1 MRVNK
6 VYKIIW
12 SRTKN
17 CYVVASE
24 LAKSHTKGAS
34 TGRSSTALKGSA
46 LATAVLATVAVSAL
60 GIQTVQ
66 AEASTVAGQTGIAIT
81 NKGSN
86 ATADTANSIAIG
98 INTTVT
104 GDRNIGIGDN
114 VTVEKGGSSVAL
126 GSNAQASGD
135 RTLAIGASAR
145 ANGPWSSSFG
155 TASYSNGNRA
165 TSLGNG
171 ARAEKQGATAL
182 GALSFA
188 TGNNSL
194 AIGTSVFSIPDA
206 SKPDQATIE
215 QETKASNDYAIAI
228 GSGAQATREGSI
240 AQGYKAQSI
249 GRGTVA
255 LGSSYTLQD
264 NTVLNTTANS
274 DYSIAIGAGA
284 QTLKP
289 DPNVDNSGNNAI
301 AIGNAAVTNGY
312 GGIALGGIIRTGER
326 DGVAI
331 VDRQTKAG
339 ENSIAIGSAAQ
350 GTGLWNIAVGY
361 FTDVQNTGGVAVGY
375 SSAVTN
381 RKGVS
386 VGYTSKTTGSGSVAV
401 GAHSLASND
410 LAIAIGG
417 SVNSNSTVQVTDS
430 SGNVTESTVVVNLS
444 TTASGR
450 GSIAMGYDTKATG
463 DYAVSIGHR
472 SQAAIADSIVLGREA
487 QAVLADG
494 KTGGSSI
501 VIGTKAKA
509 DSSEAIVIGGGN
521 DRVGYAEATGG
532 QSIAIGAASKAIGE
546 QSVVIGANV
555 RTYGNS
561 NVGIGGD
568 DIRPAYSTSVST
580 AEGTTT
586 LKDALEGLGKTLSGV
601 GAYNEGTSGG
611 QASVFVGTNAYAKG
625 SGSLALG
632 TSANA
637 ANFLSAAIGTG
648 AEATGDYSQAL
659 GVAAKTSR
667 KNAIAV
673 GTAAKAYAANSVVV
687 GNKASVLGYKS
698 TVTNAD
704 STTTEVDAE
713 SSSAIAIGDSASATN
728 SYATAIGRSAAAT
741 GYTSLAIG
749 DKATATGKGGIA
761 IGSTA
766 SSAELATA
774 VGPNTIASGGQ
785 SVAVGMGA
793 QATGGMGIAV
803 GGAARATG
811 DRSVVVGQSAQGTN
825 SFATAVGVWSQATG
839 KSAISVGAVS
849 RATGDR
855 AISIGGSEPI
865 IGSDGKETM
874 TGATST
880 VATGTDSLAIG
891 TGALANQTN
900 AIAIGKSAKSNQA
913 NSVAL
918 GSNATTDAVVST
930 PSATIAG
937 KTVNFAGSSAIGTV
951 SVGKTGATT
960 RAAGDGA
967 EYRTITNVAAGRI
980 AADSTDAI
988 NGSQLYAVNDALT
1001 DLAQSGAGSVTYV
1014 DGDGKPVVKI
1024 GDKYYPEGTT
1034 VDDKG
1039 NPVQADGTTPA
1050 TEVTTP
1056 VSAATTT
1063 PNSGLGLPAG
1073 TNGEGSTDPT
1083 TGKTPAI
1090 DASKAKTV
1098 VGGNGI
1104 DGDPGKD
1111 GLLGASGADL
1121 SKLATVGDLQAVA
1134 QAGLD
1139 FTGDTKN
1146 VTVHRPLSKTLAVT
1160 GGADVT
1166 KLTDNN
1172 IGVVANADTGLAIK
1186 LAKDIVLPN
1195 GSVAAVP
1202 YKTDDKGN
1210 VVDAA
1215 GNPLTQQPDGTFQD
1229 ATGKTATPA
1238 LDKDKAVNLTDK
1250 GLDNGGN
1257 KITNVGAGTDPTDA
1271 VNFQQYQ
1278 DLKDAVN
1285 GLDGNSGSKLVDGNG
1300 NEVVKIGDKYYPDG
1314 TKVNDKGEAV
1324 DNDGKPA
1331 TPIDTTQNPI
1341 SAVTEAPNSGLGLP
1355 AGTNGDGSDNPT
1367 TGKTPA
1373 IDADT
1378 AKTVVGGNG
1387 RDGDPG
1393 KDGLL
1398 GANGADLS
1406 KLATV
1411 GDLQAVA
1418 QAGLDFTGDTE
1429 NVTVHRPLS
1438 KTLAVTGGADVTKL
1452 TDNNIGVVANAD
1464 TGLAIKLAKD
1474 IVLPNG
1480 SVAAVPYK
1488 TDDNG
1493 NVVDA
1498 AGNPL
1503 TAQPDGTFKD
1513 ASGKTATPALDTDK
1527 AAKLTDKGL
1536 DNGGNKITNVGAGT
1550 DPTDA
1555 VNYQQYQ
1562 DLKDAVNGL
1571 DGNSGSKLVDGNGN
1585 EVVKIGDKYYPD
1597 GTKVNDKGEA
1607 VDDNGQPATPIDTTQ
1622 NPISAVTEAPNSGL
1636 GLPAGTNGDGSTDP
1650 TTGKTPAIDAD
1661 TAKTVVG
1668 GTGKDGDPGKDG
1680 LLGASGADLSK
1691 LATVGDLQ
1699 AVAQAGLDFTGDTE
1713 NVTVHRP
1720 LSKTLAV
1727 TGGADVTKLTDNN
1740 IGVVANADT
1749 GLAIKL
1755 AKDIV
1760 LPNGSVAAVPYKTD
1774 DKGNVLDEAGNP
1786 LTQQP
1791 DGTFQ
1796 DATGKTATPALDT
1809 DKAVKLTDKGLDN
1822 GGNKITNVGAGT
1834 DPTDAVNFQQY
1845 QDLKDAV
1852 NGLDGNSGSKLV
1864 DGTGK
1869 EVVKIGDKYYPDGT
1883 KVNDK
1888 GEAVDDNG
1896 QPATPIDT
1904 TQNPISS
1911 VTEAPNSGLGLPA
1924 GNDATAIT
1932 PDKAK
1937 ELIGGKDGEDGLLGK
1952 SGTDLSKLATVGD
1965 LQAVAQ
1971 AGLDFAGD
1979 TGDDVHRPLSKKL
1992 TVYGGADTASLTAG
2006 NIGVVANGKD
2016 SLAIKLAK
2024 DITLPNGS
2032 LTTPNYKTDDAG
2044 NVVDADNNPLT
2055 QGDDGKWYKADDLK
2069 DLTYDPATGKYVDK
2083 DGADKTPTEAT
2094 PVETGSA
2101 VYNGD
2106 GATVTTKDDKGDVT
2120 GTTSL
2125 GKDGLTVQGKDGE
2138 DGKTVVGKDGITITP
2153 GKDATNPDGSAKNPV
2168 SLTGNG
2174 LDNGGNPISNVGP
2187 GTKPTDAATLG
2198 QVQELADKVGA
2209 ADDLSKV
2216 DEDGD
2221 KVVSVGDKDYKVD
2234 ENGKPI
2240 DKDHKPL
2247 VKGDDGKYYPADAT
2261 KDDQGNMVV
2270 PDGNGGTKPAEEAP
2284 SSAKGDTSLASDADK
2299 SGLGLPTG
2307 TNGDGSTDP
2316 NTGKTPAID
2325 EKTAKDVVGGKD
2337 GKDGKDGLLGMNGA
2351 DLSKLATVGD
2361 LQALAQAGLDFDGD
2375 TGTYVHR
2382 PLSKKLTVYGEAD
2395 TANLTAG
2402 NIGVVANGKDSLALK
2417 LAKDINLPNGSVTT
2431 TNYKTDDNGNVV
2443 DSTGTPL
2450 TQGDDGKWYKADDLK
2465 DLTYDPVNN
2474 QYVDANGQA
2483 ATPTEGTP
2491 VETGRAVYDGN
2502 GATMTKP
2509 AVDSEGN
2516 PVVDSDG
2523 NPVNVTNKVTADGV
2537 DVTDKDGN
2545 TTTVKG
2551 DGVTATDKDG
2561 NTTTVKGDG
2570 VTATDKDGNTTT
2582 VKGDGIT
2589 VAGKDGKDGKTV
2601 VGKDGITITPGED
2614 ATNPDGSAKKP
2625 VSLTG
2630 NGLDNGG
2637 NQVKGVGDATDDN
2650 DAVNYKQ
2657 FKDLQNQLG
2666 GAGGVGIVDKDGN
2679 KVVKGDDGNYYQAD
2693 ENGNVKDADGD
2704 SLVKVGDEYYKADD
2718 LKKDDN
2724 GNIVKGD
2731 DGKPVSK
2738 EDETKPAT
2746 PSTPAKAEDTAVT
2759 SNTDKSSLGRDLGD
2773 DAKAIG
2779 ADDAKDLVSGKAD
2792 ENGNRSGGL
2801 LEAEGTDLS
2810 KLATKGDLQ
2819 ALAQAGLDFVGDS
2832 GKTVHRPL
2840 SSTLSIKGNADEN
2853 VKLTDGNIGVVTNKD
2868 GNGLDI
2874 KLNKDINLGDDGSLK
2889 LGDKV
2894 KLDGDT
2900 GLTVKGDD
2908 GKEAN
2913 YGSDGSTIKDGK
2925 GNVNKS
2931 TAGGN
2936 TITDGKGN
2944 VNTSTPT
2951 NNNLSDGNGNSNNS
2965 TATGNTITDG
2975 NGNKTETKAG
2985 DVTTSDGNGNSTSL
2999 TPGGT
3004 TVTDEAGN
3012 QTKVGP
3018 EGITIG
3024 DNKGNTYVTIN
3035 QNGLAGKDGA
3045 PVDFGN
3051 GINVPGAL
3059 TVKPATTDK
3068 DGHTIAPI
3076 IDANGNRIQNV
3087 GAGVLPSDAV
3097 NVGQLNGV
3105 KHDLNN
3111 RMNAIGAHAAAMA
3124 ALHPMEF
3131 ANGEKTSIA
3140 AGIGTFQSKQAMA
3153 IGAFYRPN
3161 DDTMFSAA
3169 GSFGSGENMFNVG
3182 VSLRL
3187 GADGDENK
3195 YEQKYRKAPL
3205 STIAVLDDKVSALE
3219 QENNSLKDS
3228 VAASNAENESLK
3240 QEVAGQKAELQA
3252 QRQELEAQR
3261 EQIKLLME
3269 RLGM

>member
-1 MRVNK
+1 MNK

-66 AEASTVAGQTGIAIT
+66 AEASTVAGQPGVAIANNGGTAIAATTNSVAIGSIVTASDSNAVAIGNANTADQNSVGIGVTATASGGSAVAIGNSSNVSGYVGIAMGHTAKAQGRYTIALGTSTVDASDNSIVIGTPYTTRILDTAGKVTTSTVYTTTGTKTYATAIGPGATASEYKTIALGANSLAEGTRSISIGGSIESVNTPDKRTITQGTNSIALGVGTQVLNSELTDDNKNGAMATNPDGTKSDTIVDSSSGIAIGYNSKT
-81 NKGSN
+81 TQRYGISIGSTAGVTGVSGIAIGVNSSTAARSAVAIGDQAEADSINAVALGNFAKAKAKTEKVKNADGTESTVVTAIASSAIAIGDKAN
-86 ATADTANSIAIG
+86 ATDQYTTAIGRQAAASANAALAVGDKASATGSGSIAIG
-98 INTTVT
+98 STASSA
-104 GDRNIGIGDN
+104 D
-114 VTVEKGGSSVAL
+114 ELSVAI
-126 GSNAQASGD
+126 GPNAK
-135 RTLAIGASAR
+135 
-145 ANGPWSSSFG
+145 
-155 TASYSNGNRA
+155 A
-165 TSLGNG
+165 TKS
-171 ARAEKQGATAL
+171 QATAL
-182 GALSFA
+182 GAGAQATNKMALALGASANASGDRSVVVGQSGGANKKFA
-188 TGNNSL
+188 T
-194 AIGTSVFSIPDA
+194 AIGVWSKAQGDSAVALGSIATAKGNRSIAIGGSELIVDA
-206 SKPDQATIE
+206 NNAETLTGADSTAATADDSIAVGSKTV
-215 QETKASNDYAIAI
+215 ASSSSAIAI
-228 GSGAQATREGSI
+228 GGGSFNKTDVTVVDSTVTTDNTTGESTVSYATESTITSMTTKASGLRSIALGTGAQANTTDSVVVGTGAQSLANNAIAIGKHATADNSGLSSI
-240 AQGYKAQSI
+240 AI
-249 GRGTVA
+249 GSQYTKSD
-255 LGSSYTLQD
+255 GST
-264 NTVLNTTANS
+264 LNTIASGNYT
-274 DYSIAIGAGA
+274 IAIGAGA
-284 QTLKP
+284 QTT
-289 DPNVDNSGNNAI
+289 NSSNNEYGNNNSI
-301 AIGNAAVTNGY
+301 AIGNAALTTGY
-312 GGIALGGIIRTGER
+312 GSIALGSVTRDVER
-326 DGVAI
+326 NGVRHI
-331 VDRQTKAG
+331 ERQTTAG
-339 ENSIAIGSAAQ
+339 TNSIAIGSAAQ
-350 GTGLWNIAVGY
+350 VNQTWGIGIGYLSEVKGFGGT
-361 FTDVQNTGGVAVGY
+361 AVGY
-375 SSAVTN
+375 SSAVTTN
-381 RKGVS
+381 KGTAIGYEATSDGS
-386 VGYTSKTTGSGSVAV
+386 VSVAV
-401 GAHSLASND
+401 GAHSKASNAMAIGTRATATSGE
-410 LAIAIGG
+410 AIAIGG
-417 SVNSNSTVQVTDS
+417 KA
-430 SGNVTESTVVVNLS
+430 
-444 TTASGR
+444 TASG
-450 GSIAMGYDTKATG
+450 
-463 DYAVSIGHR
+463 
-472 SQAAIADSIVLGREA
+472 
-487 QAVLADG
+487 
-494 KTGGSSI
+494 
-501 VIGTKAKA
+501 
-509 DSSEAIVIGGGN
+509 N
-521 DRVGYAEATGG
+521 
-532 QSIAIGAASKAIGE
+532 QSIALGADVKIYGASSI
-546 QSVVIGANV
+546 
-555 RTYGNS
+555 
-561 NVGIGGD
+561 GIGGD
-568 DIRPAYSTSVST
+568 DLKEAGSTVVTLSDANKT
-580 AEGTTT
+580 TTT
-586 LKDALEGLGKTLSGV
+586 LHDTFKALAVRDFEDITSYTAASSG
-601 GAYNEGTSGG
+601 APATIH
-611 QASVFVGTNAYAKG
+611 
-625 SGSLALG
+625 LG
-632 TSANA
+632 TSAHAQQAGALAVGSYANA
-637 ANFLSAAIGTG
+637 RKILSNAIGFGAYADGNFSQAIGVSSYTTGENAIALGTATRAKGVGALALGSADITTSSVASVDANGSTVYTLETKVNTSTAADADYSIAVGTG
-648 AEATGDYSQAL
+648 A
-659 GVAAKTSR
+659 VAAA

-673 GTAAKAYAANSVVV
+673 G
-687 GNKASVLGYKS
+687 KS
-698 TVTNAD
+698 SNA
-704 STTTEVDAE
+704 TQE
-713 SSSAIAIGDSASATN
+713 
-728 SYATAIGRSAAAT
+728 
-741 GYTSLAIG
+741 
-749 DKATATGKGGIA
+749 
-761 IGSTA
+761 
-766 SSAELATA
+766 
-774 VGPNTIASGGQ
+774 
-785 SVAVGMGA
+785 
-793 QATGGMGIAV
+793 
-803 GGAARATG
+803 
-811 DRSVVVGQSAQGTN
+811 
-825 SFATAVGVWSQATG
+825 
-839 KSAISVGAVS
+839 
-849 RATGDR
+849 
-855 AISIGGSEPI
+855 
-865 IGSDGKETM
+865 
-874 TGATST
+874 
-880 VATGTDSLAIG
+880 
-891 TGALANQTN
+891 
-900 AIAIGKSAKSNQA
+900 

-937 KTVNFAGSSAIGTV
+937 KTVNFAGGSAIGTV

-960 RAAGDGA
+960 RATGNGA

-980 AADSTDAI
+980 SADSTDAI

-1014 DGDGKPVVKI
+1014 DGEGNPVVKI

-1034 VDDKG
+1034 VDAQG
-1039 NPVQADGTTPA
+1039 NPVQPDGKTPA
-1050 TEVTTP
+1050 EEVKTP
-1056 VSAATTT
+1056 VSVGTTT
-1063 PNSGLGLPAG
+1063 PNSGLGLPLGDDA
-1073 TNGEGSTDPT
+1073 
-1083 TGKTPAI
+1083 KAITPEQ
-1090 DASKAKTV
+1090 AKDLI
-1098 VGGNGI
+1098 GGNGR

-1111 GLLGASGADL
+1111 DLLGANGANL

-1134 QAGLD
+1134 QAGLN
-1139 FTGDTKN
+1139 FTGDTAD

-1172 IGVVANADTGLAIK
+1172 IGVVADDETGLAIK
-1186 LAKDIVLPN
+1186 LVKDIVLPN
-1195 GSVAAVP
+1195 GSVTAVP
-1202 YKTDDKGN
+1202 YKTDADGN

-1229 ATGKTATPA
+1229 PSGKPATPA
-1238 LDKDKAVNLTDK
+1238 LDPDKAVKLTDK

-1257 KITNVGAGTDPTDA
+1257 PISNVGPGTKPTDA
-1271 VNFQQYQ
+1271 VNYQQYQ
-1278 DLKDAVN
+1278 DLKDAVD
-1285 GLDGNSGSKLVDGNG
+1285 GIDGNSGSKLVDGAG
-1300 NEVVKIGDKYYPDG
+1300 NEVVKIGDNYYPAG
-1314 TKVNDKGEAV
+1314 TKVDENNKPVDK
-1324 DNDGKPA
+1324 DGKEVA
-1331 TPIDTTQNPI
+1331 PINTSENPI

-1355 AGTNGDGSDNPT
+1355 AGTNGDGSDNPN

-1387 RDGDPG
+1387 IDGDPG

-1398 GANGADLS
+1398 GANGA
-1406 KLATV
+1406 
-1411 GDLQAVA
+1411 
-1418 QAGLDFTGDTE
+1418 
-1429 NVTVHRPLS
+1429 
-1438 KTLAVTGGADVTKL
+1438 
-1452 TDNNIGVVANAD
+1452 
-1464 TGLAIKLAKD
+1464 
-1474 IVLPNG
+1474 
-1480 SVAAVPYK
+1480 
-1488 TDDNG
+1488 
-1493 NVVDA
+1493 
-1498 AGNPL
+1498 
-1503 TAQPDGTFKD
+1503 
-1513 ASGKTATPALDTDK
+1513 
-1527 AAKLTDKGL
+1527 
-1536 DNGGNKITNVGAGT
+1536 
-1550 DPTDA
+1550 
-1555 VNYQQYQ
+1555 
-1562 DLKDAVNGL
+1562 
-1571 DGNSGSKLVDGNGN
+1571 
-1585 EVVKIGDKYYPD
+1585 
-1597 GTKVNDKGEA
+1597 
-1607 VDDNGQPATPIDTTQ
+1607 
-1622 NPISAVTEAPNSGL
+1622 
-1636 GLPAGTNGDGSTDP
+1636 
-1650 TTGKTPAIDAD
+1650 
-1661 TAKTVVG
+1661 
-1668 GTGKDGDPGKDG
+1668 
-1680 LLGASGADLSK
+1680 
-1691 LATVGDLQ
+1691 
-1699 AVAQAGLDFTGDTE
+1699 
-1713 NVTVHRP
+1713 
-1720 LSKTLAV
+1720 
-1727 TGGADVTKLTDNN
+1727 
-1740 IGVVANADT
+1740 
-1749 GLAIKL
+1749 
-1755 AKDIV
+1755 
-1760 LPNGSVAAVPYKTD
+1760 
-1774 DKGNVLDEAGNP
+1774 
-1786 LTQQP
+1786 
-1791 DGTFQ
+1791 
-1796 DATGKTATPALDT
+1796 
-1809 DKAVKLTDKGLDN
+1809 
-1822 GGNKITNVGAGT
+1822 
-1834 DPTDAVNFQQY
+1834 
-1845 QDLKDAV
+1845 
-1852 NGLDGNSGSKLV
+1852 
-1864 DGTGK
+1864 
-1869 EVVKIGDKYYPDGT
+1869 
-1883 KVNDK
+1883 
-1888 GEAVDDNG
+1888 
-1896 QPATPIDT
+1896 
-1904 TQNPISS
+1904 
-1911 VTEAPNSGLGLPA
+1911 
-1924 GNDATAIT
+1924 
-1932 PDKAK
+1932 
-1937 ELIGGKDGEDGLLGK
+1937 
-1952 SGTDLSKLATVGD
+1952 DLSKLATVGD

-1992 TVYGGADTASLTAG
+1992 TVYGEADTANLTAG

-2024 DITLPNGS
+2024 DIVLSNGS
-2032 LTTPNYKTDDAG
+2032 VTAPNYQTDADG
-2044 NVVDADNNPLT
+2044 NVVDANGNPLT
-2055 QGDDGKWYKADDLK
+2055 QGDDGKWYNPDDLK
-2069 DLTYDPATGKYVDK
+2069 DLTYDPANDQYVDK
-2083 DGADKTPTEAT
+2083 DGNPANPTEGK
-2094 PVETGSA
+2094 PVELGKTA
-2101 VYNGD
+2101 
-2106 GATVTTKDDKGDVT
+2106 
-2120 GTTSL
+2120 L
-2125 GKDGLTVQGKDGE
+2125 GKDGITVAGKDGE
-2138 DGKTVVGKDGITITP
+2138 DGKTIIGKDGLTVEGKDGKDGKTIVGKDGITITP
-2153 GKDATNPDGSAKNPV
+2153 ANGEDGATKAPV
-2168 SLTGNG
+2168 SLTDKG
-2174 LDNGGNPISNVGP
+2174 LDNGGNPISNVAP

-2234 ENGKPI
+2234 ENGKPV
-2240 DKDHKPL
+2240 DKDGNPL
-2247 VKGDDGKYYPADAT
+2247 VKGDDGKYYPSDAT

-2307 TNGDGSTDP
+2307 TNGDGSTDT

-2325 EKTAKDVVGGKD
+2325 EKTAKDVIGGNGKD
-2337 GKDGKDGLLGMNGA
+2337 GDPGKDGLLGMNGA

-2431 TNYKTDDNGNVV
+2431 TNYKTDGNGQVV
-2443 DSTGTPL
+2443 DATGTPL

-2474 QYVDANGQA
+2474 QYVDANGQD
-2483 ATPTEGTP
+2483 ATPTEATP

-2589 VAGKDGKDGKTV
+2589 VAGKDGENGKTV
-2601 VGKDGITITPGED
+2601 VGKDGITITPENGKD
-2614 ATNPDGSAKKP
+2614 
-2625 VSLTG
+2625 VSLTDK
-2630 NGLDNGG
+2630 GLNNGG

-2666 GAGGVGIVDKDGN
+2666 GAGGVGMVDKDGN

-2704 SLVKVGDEYYKADD
+2704 SLVKVGDDYYKADD
-2718 LKKDDN
+2718 LKKDNN

-2738 EDETKPAT
+2738 DDETKPAT
-2746 PSTPAKAEDTAVT
+2746 PSTPAKAEDTAIT

-2773 DAKAIG
+2773 DAKAIS
-2779 ADDAKDLVSGKAD
+2779 ADDAKDLVAGKAD

-2801 LEAEGTDLS
+2801 LDAKGTDLS
-2810 KLATKGDLQ
+2810 KIATKGDLQ
-2819 ALAQAGLDFVGDS
+2819 ALVQAGLDFVGDR
-2832 GKTVHRPL
+2832 GDDVHRPL

-2853 VKLTDGNIGVVTNKD
+2853 AKLTDGNIGVVTNEA

-2874 KLNKDINLGDDGSLK
+2874 KLNKDINLGDDGSIK

-2894 KLDGDT
+2894 NLDGDT

-2925 GNVNKS
+2925 GNENKS

-2965 TATGNTITDG
+2965 TATGNTISDGKGNTNSNTAGGNTITDDKGNTNSNTAGSNTITDG

-2999 TPGGT
+2999 TSSGT

-3035 QNGLAGKDGA
+3035 QNGLAGKDGE

-3051 GINVPGAL
+3051 GLNVPGAL

-3068 DGHTIAPI
+3068 DGNTIAPI

-3087 GAGVLPSDAV
+3087 GAGVLPTDAV